1 MALMLNAVFSENTA
15 SAHVESFVNKPEKHA
30 LFECDPFTK
39 QEAENEPQ
47 CTCTKAQNPSQ
58 ARG

>member
-30 LFECDPFTK
+30 LFLLIGMRAITS
-39 QEAENEPQ
+39 A
-47 CTCTKAQNPSQ
+47 
-58 ARG
+58 